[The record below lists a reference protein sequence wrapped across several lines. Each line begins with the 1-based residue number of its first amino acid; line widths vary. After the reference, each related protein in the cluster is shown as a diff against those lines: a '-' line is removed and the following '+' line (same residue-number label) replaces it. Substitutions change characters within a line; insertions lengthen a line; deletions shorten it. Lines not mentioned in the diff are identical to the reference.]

1 MYSRELTC
9 IICPRGCTLKVKL
22 AGEKQVTEVT
32 GNHCKRGK
40 EYAENECTNPQRTV
54 TTTMRCS
61 DGSVIPVKT
70 DKAIPKARMME
81 CMKKINQATVQL
93 PVSIGTVVLED
104 VFGSNIVV
112 TENR

>member
-1 MYSRELTC
+1 MCSRELTC
-9 IICPRGCTLKVKL
+9 IICPRGCTLQVQLDDEKKVK
-22 AGEKQVTEVT
+22 EVT

-40 EYAENECTNPQRTV
+40 EYAENECTNPLRTV

-70 DKAIPKARMME
+70 DRAIPKAKMME
-81 CMKKINQATVQL
+81 CMKMIGQATVTL
-93 PVSIGTVVLED
+93 PVTIGTIVLEE